1 MEDRLWDRLYPK
13 GEYNMNRMYK
23 VVWSQVR
30 NNYVCV
36 SEIAKNRTA
45 GGRRTRKAGRVL
57 ALGIA
62 AALLMGTVPAWA
74 DGSVL
79 VTTRANG
86 SSVTERI
93 NSGNIL
99 VVDNTTAK
107 ISNTDPSVSP
117 DMIQFTKGEDD
128 TWDAILSGG
137 DEDGKGKESSN
148 NTITITGTTVSD
160 LIEGGRAKTVQN
172 NQITLDNVTYDYVYG
187 GSGENTA
194 SSNTITLR
202 NGSTGYSLEGG
213 QSTGGNADGNTVTV
227 TDSTVYNMTMGGM
240 VAGGNDMTGHANSST
255 VTLDNSSS
263 NSVYGG
269 FSLGTDASSNKV
281 ELKNGSSAGT
291 VYGGKAAN
299 ASTGSAN
306 GNTAILTDSVAT
318 FDVYGGFVQGTG
330 TASENK
336 VTIENST
343 VERANMVVAGF
354 TNDAGG
360 DIRDNTLILSG
371 NTSINA
377 EFTIAGY
384 HYAGGSGN
392 PNSYVVSGNKLIMN
406 GESGDTLKLSALN
419 AGGFALYGN
428 AENNELTVSG
438 GVSVQPL
445 SDSGADEVKP
455 QLYGGAAVDGD
466 STGNKVTISTTG
478 EMKLASI
485 MGGSTLAEDS
495 DGTGLQVKD
504 NSVTISSGD
513 ISITGITGG
522 IGIRG
527 GTGAGTVS
535 DNTVTITGGT
545 VNGYS
550 SDIAGGQSESGV
562 VTGNKVTLS
571 GTASAEF
578 VAFAGG
584 ISEKDGVVSDN
595 TVDIST
601 SGNVLAMS
609 TIVGGYSATKD
620 GTTSHSVTNN
630 HVTISNG
637 NVSTGLIAGGI
648 SAGTNEDKE
657 VSGNTITLAGGTITP
672 FSDELNIVA
681 GLGRGGTV
689 KDNVINL
696 NGSLDLS
703 NANLYGWS
711 NDLKLMSSQLPTG
724 ITVTHSGNT
733 LNVNAGDIR
742 VGSLNNFDKI
752 VYGTVPWK
760 TDGSALTLAGD
771 KDSDLS
777 STTVDTTHISFTN
790 LSSIGRA
797 GDYSMYLLNANGKET
812 GLKADNL
819 LTTDGTWDIGNA
831 LEGIGKA
838 SLDEKGNVVY
848 KMNAKSTRST
858 EETHHAVIARE
869 AELANLSAGRE
880 RMETVLG
887 TLGGDEGV
895 ITFAGAGYG
904 DDRYD
909 TGSHVTSHNWNG
921 IAGVGMEKK
930 LSGGDL
936 SYGAFYEYG
945 KGNYDTSGSGFFG
958 SGDTRYSGG
967 GILARYENT
976 GKTYVEGSLRFGR
989 MKNNADDV
997 LHGTNGN
1004 PYDYDTHA
1012 SYWGGHIGV
1021 GHVFDLTHEIATT
1034 SRGGTARATRDLDL
1048 YGKYF
1053 HTHLG
1058 SGSFTAGGVNYN
1070 LDSVNS
1076 DILRIGARL
1085 NNRSGRHDF
1094 YLGLA
1099 WDYEFDGESRGTVS
1113 TAGLSAA
1120 IRKADMG
1127 GSSLMAEAGW
1137 KLESTSDNPWD
1148 IDIGV
1153 KAYVGQHRGFAG
1165 NVMVGY
1171 RF

>member
-23 VVWSQVR
+23 VVWSLVR
-30 NNYVCV
+30 NSYVCV

-74 DGSVL
+74 NDVAPYTMDDQMIHSGNTMTIDDTKAVIGNTDSSLTMRQITKEGSWDNILGGGSFDQESGNNHVTVTGTEVSTIDGGQAETVQKNTILLDNSTAQEVAGGFGGSV
-79 VTTRANG
+79 
-86 SSVTERI
+86 S
-93 NSGNIL
+93 
-99 VVDNTTAK
+99 
-107 ISNTDPSVSP
+107 SNTV
-117 DMIQFTKGEDD
+117 T
-128 TWDAILSGG
+128 L
-137 DEDGKGKESSN
+137 
-148 NTITITGTTVSD
+148 
-160 LIEGGRAKTVQN
+160 QN
-172 NQITLDNVTYDYVYG
+172 KSTAGLVYG
-187 GSGENTA
+187 GQADMKGNAEENTVTLDDASGTQVFGGYANGGDA
-194 SSNTITLR
+194 SSNT
-202 NGSTGYSLEGG
+202 
-213 QSTGGNADGNTVTV
+213 
-227 TDSTVYNMTMGGM
+227 
-240 VAGGNDMTGHANSST
+240 
-255 VTLDNSSS
+255 
-263 NSVYGG
+263 
-269 FSLGTDASSNKV
+269 V
-281 ELKNGSSAGT
+281 ELKNGSTAGT
-291 VYGGKAAN
+291 VYGGIAYD
-299 ASTGSAN
+299 ASTGSADK
-306 GNTAILTDSVAT
+306 NTVTLTDSTAT
-318 FDVYGGFVQGTG
+318 SDVYGGFVQGTG

-354 TNDAGG
+354 TNEAGG
-360 DIRDNTLILSG
+360 DIRDNTLTLSG
-371 NTSINA
+371 NTSVNA
-377 EFTIAGY
+377 QFTIAGF
-384 HYAGGSGN
+384 HYAGGYGN
-392 PNSYVVSGNKLIMN
+392 PVSYVVSGNKLIMN

-445 SDSGADEVKP
+445 SDSGADEVTP

-495 DGTGLQVKD
+495 DGSGLQVKD

-513 ISITGITGG
+513 ISITGIKDGS
-522 IGIRG
+522 GIRG
-527 GTGAGTVS
+527 GMGDGTIS

-545 VNGYS
+545 VSGMAA
-550 SDIAGGQSESGV
+550 DIAGGHSRSGN

-571 GTASAEF
+571 GTASADF
-578 VAFAGG
+578 AAFAGG

-595 TVDIST
+595 SVDIST

-609 TIVGGYSATKD
+609 TIVGGYSATED

-630 HVTISNG
+630 HVTIFNG
-637 NVSTGLIAGGI
+637 NVHTGLIAGGI

-657 VSGNTITLAGGTITP
+657 VSGNTVTLAGGTITP

-696 NGSLDLS
+696 NGSMDLS

-711 NDLKLMSSQLPTG
+711 NDLKLMSSLLPTG

-790 LSSIGRA
+790 LSSIGSA
-797 GDYSMYLLNANGKET
+797 GDYSMYLLNANGKKT

-831 LEGIGKA
+831 LEGTGKA

-848 KMNAKSTRST
+848 KMNAKSARST
-858 EETHHAVIARE
+858 EKTHHAVIARE

-895 ITFAGAGYG
+895 ITFAGVGYG

-921 IAGVGMEKK
+921 LAGVGMEKK

-945 KGNYDTSGSGFFG
+945 KGNYDTSGSGFSG

-997 LHGTNGN
+997 LHDTNGN
-1004 PYDYDTHA
+1004 PYDYDTHV

-1058 SGSFTAGGVNYN
+1058 SGSFTAGGVNYA

-1099 WDYEFDGESRGTVS
+1099 WDYEFDGENRGTVS

-1153 KAYVGQHRGFAG
+1153 KAYAGQHRGFAG

-1171 RF
+1171 RFLD